1 MELDSSKNLG
11 GIGALLI
18 FLGPLLSA
26 LPRVGG
32 YTGLLSLVGAIL
44 VLIALKGFADYYREN
59 GIFNNA
65 LYAIIAAIVG
75 VVVFV
80 SVLIIAL
87 VEFFADLGLNISNL
101 QDWSSLS
108 SIDWQTLGNFDF
120 IFRFIGVILIG
131 VVVLFVILVIT
142 VVFLRKSLGLM
153 ASRTGVGLFGTTG
166 LLLLIGAILTIFII
180 GILLIWIA
188 MLLLAIA
195 FFSIR
200 PQQAPSPPS
209 ATSTQPQTQV

>member
-1 MELDSSKNLG
+1 MEIESSKNLG

-18 FLGPLLSA
+18 FVGPLLSA

-44 VLIALKGFADYYREN
+44 VLIALKGFADYYRES

-80 SVLIIAL
+80 AVLIIAL
-87 VEFFADLGLNISNL
+87 VGFFAELGLNISNL

-108 SIDWQTLGNFDF
+108 SIDWQALGNFDF
-120 IFRFIGVILIG
+120 IFRFIGVILLG
-131 VVVLFVILVIT
+131 VVVLFVFLVIT
-142 VVFLRKSLGLM
+142 VVFLRRSLGLM
-153 ASRTGVGLFGTTG
+153 SSRTGVGLFGTTG

-200 PQQAPSPPS
+200 PQQTPPPS
-209 ATSTQPQTQV
+209 TTSTQPQTQV

>member
-1 MELDSSKNLG
+1 MELESSKNLG
-11 GIGALLI
+11 GVGALLI
-18 FLGPLLSA
+18 FAGPLLSA

-44 VLIALKGFADYYREN
+44 VLIALKGFADYYRES

-75 VVVFV
+75 VVVFA
-80 SVLIIAL
+80 SVLLIAF
-87 VEFFADLGLNISNL
+87 VGFFTELGLNISNL
-101 QDWSSLS
+101 QDWASLS
-108 SIDWQTLGNFDF
+108 SIDWQTLGNIDF
-120 IFRFIGVILIG
+120 IFRFIGVILLG
-131 VVVLFVILVIT
+131 VVVLFVFLVIT

-153 ASRTGVGLFGTTG
+153 SSRTGVGLFGTTG

-180 GILLIWIA
+180 GIFLVWIA

-200 PQQAPSPPS
+200 RQQAPSPTPT
-209 ATSTQPQTQV
+209 TSTQPQTQV

>member
-44 VLIALKGFADYYREN
+44 VLIALKGFADYYRES

-65 LYAIIAAIVG
+65 LYAIIAAIGG

-80 SVLIIAL
+80 AVLIIAL

>member
-1 MELDSSKNLG
+1 MELESSKNLG

-18 FLGPLLSA
+18 FAGPLLSA

-44 VLIALKGFADYYREN
+44 VLIALKGFADYYRES

-80 SVLIIAL
+80 AVLIIAL
-87 VEFFADLGLNISNL
+87 VGFFAELGLNISNL

-120 IFRFIGVILIG
+120 IFRFIGVILLG
-131 VVVLFVILVIT
+131 VVVLFVFLVIT
-142 VVFLRKSLGLM
+142 VVFLRRSLGLM
-153 ASRTGVGLFGTTG
+153 SSRTGVGLFGTTG

-209 ATSTQPQTQV
+209 TTSTQPQTQV

>member
-1 MELDSSKNLG
+1 MELESSKNLG

-18 FLGPLLSA
+18 FAGPLLSA

-209 ATSTQPQTQV
+209 TTSTQPQTQV